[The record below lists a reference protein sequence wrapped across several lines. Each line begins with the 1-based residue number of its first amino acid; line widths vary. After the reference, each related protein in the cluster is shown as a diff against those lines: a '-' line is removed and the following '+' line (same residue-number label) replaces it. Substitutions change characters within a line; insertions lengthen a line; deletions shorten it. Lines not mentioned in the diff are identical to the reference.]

1 MSLGQVIS
9 RLAVSLTLETAAFE
23 KGATRSQKHMN
34 QMQRKF
40 ADAGKRFAVGAAGI
54 AASAGV
60 VVSQFRDMGQKAV
73 ASAIEIERLSSV
85 ANASTDEFQ
94 KAAYAARS
102 VGIES
107 EKLADIYKDV
117 NDKVG
122 DFVATG
128 GGAMK
133 DFFEKVAPKVGV
145 TAEQFKKLSG
155 PDALQLYVSS
165 LEKAGLNQQEMTF
178 YMEALASDATALL
191 PLMRDN
197 GKAMGKFAE
206 EAEKTGLILSS
217 EEIAAA
223 KEVAHNLGLINA
235 QVEARQNKQLLKHS
249 EALVKVEESVGEFKL
264 GLIKAVA
271 GIIDFGD
278 ALDRGTQR
286 THENLVTI
294 RTSIQDF
301 GVRIAQGLDNAAAAT
316 HTALSSIGQRF
327 ADLATKMVQF
337 GRDMIAGLVRGIKSA
352 ASSVGDAIVGTASA
366 AVNRA
371 KEFLQIKSPSRV
383 FMEIGGYISEGL
395 ALGIDEKAGM
405 VGATADRLAQEVTS
419 AFADINS
426 SFGRLPTGSQASG
439 TTPEGTDGTPS
450 DEGVISQ
457 AERWKR
463 VLQEVGGAFGG
474 VAGSIASAIGSII
487 NPAVD
492 GAIDKFAQ
500 MQNAMAGMTSLFQ
513 DIFGKKAGGI
523 LGGIFQIGVSV
534 AQAFSGGGGFGG
546 FRADGGPMSAG
557 KTYMVGERGPEL
569 VTPRYNSMVHS
580 NEQLRS
586 ERAVQ
591 RVEIVDTT
599 GLFRFKVNGQIQ
611 EAAPA
616 IAEGGAGLA
625 GQQSAFLQSRRW

>member
-1 MSLGQVIS
+1 MAIGDVIS

-23 KGATRSQKHMN
+23 KGATRSQKHMQ

-40 ADAGKRFAVGAAGI
+40 ADMGKRIAVGAAAIGT
-54 AASAGV
+54 ATGV
-60 VVSQFRDMGQKAV
+60 VVSQFRDMGRQAV
-73 ASAIEIERLSSV
+73 ESAIEIERLSSV

-94 KAAYAARS
+94 KAAYAAKA

-117 NDKVG
+117 NDKIG

-133 DFFEKVAPKVGV
+133 DFFENIAPKVGV

-235 QVEARQNKQLLKHS
+235 QVEAKQNKQLLKHS

-278 ALDRGTQR
+278 KLDAGTQR

-294 RTSIQDF
+294 RKAVEDF
-301 GVRIAQGLDNAAAAT
+301 GTRIATALDGAAASTNAALISVRDRLADFA
-316 HTALSSIGQRF
+316 SRMVEIGRE
-327 ADLATKMVQF
+327 
-337 GRDMIAGLVRGIKSA
+337 MIAGLVRGIKSA
-352 ASSVGDAIVGTASA
+352 ASAVGDAIVGTASA
-366 AVNRA
+366 AVTRA

-383 FMEIGGYISEGL
+383 FMEIGGHIGDGL
-395 ALGIDEKAGM
+395 AMGIAGKFGT
-405 VGATADRLAQEVTS
+405 VGDASKQLAQEVTG
-419 AFADINS
+419 AFSGIGVSPA
-426 SFGRLPTGSQASG
+426 TGSG
-439 TTPEGTDGTPS
+439 PTPEASNDNSGG
-450 DEGVISQ
+450 EGVISQ
-457 AERWKR
+457 AERWR
-463 VLQEVGGAFGG
+463 QVLQNVGGTFGN
-474 VAGSIASAIGSII
+474 VASTIADLIAGII

-492 GAIDKFAQ
+492 TSIDKFSQ
-500 MQNAMAGMTSLFQ
+500 MQNAMAGITSLFQ
-513 DIFGKKAGGI
+513 DIFGKKAGKI
-523 LGGIFQIGVSV
+523 LGGLFQIGASV

-586 ERAVQ
+586 GRAVQ
-591 RVEIVDTT
+591 RVEIIDTT
-599 GLFRFKVNGQIQ
+599 GLFRFKVNGYIQ
-611 EAAPA
+611 EAAPG
-616 IAEGGAGLA
+616 IAQGGAQLA